1 MSAADEAGRLIDPA
15 SVTNRERYHLMTS
28 LIVPRP
34 IGWVS
39 TRSSQGVAN
48 LAPFSYFN
56 ALAATPMLVGVSI
69 GHRRSV
75 PKDTLNN
82 IRDSGA
88 FCINIVTEG
97 QLEQMNLSSGEHP
110 PEVDEFEL
118 AGLPLAEAE
127 FVAAPYVA
135 NCPAVLECRVSQ
147 EVELQ
152 GGTASLVIGEV
163 LRIRLSSE
171 LEMEEGTLRVTPA
184 SLRPVG
190 RLGGDLYCTPREI
203 LAVQRP
209 AVI

>member
-1 MSAADEAGRLIDPA
+1 MQIAEDGERWIDPA
-15 SVTNRERYHLMTS
+15 SVTNRGRYQLMTS

-39 TRSSQGVAN
+39 TRSPSGVAN

-69 GHRRSV
+69 GHRRST

-82 IRDSGA
+82 IRASGV
-88 FCINIVTEG
+88 FCINVVTEG
-97 QLEQMNLSSGEHP
+97 QLEQMNQSSAEHP
-110 PEVDEFEL
+110 PEVDEFQS
-118 AGLPLAEAE
+118 AGLPLAEGE
-127 FVAAPYVA
+127 LVAAPYVA
-135 NCPAVLECRVSQ
+135 NCPAVFECRVSQ

-152 GGTASLVIGEV
+152 GATASLVIGEV
-163 LRIRLSSE
+163 LGIRLGSG
-171 LEMEEGTLRVTPA
+171 LTMEEGTLRVTPE

-190 RLGGDLYCTPREI
+190 RLGGDLYCTSREI
-203 LAVQRP
+203 LVVPRP